1 MKLQTIKIEL
11 KLRKTPS
18 KIKISHKNLTNF
30 RSNAPESAAQVEITN
45 TMKQQATK
53 NIDMGILTRVKER

>member
-1 MKLQTIKIEL
+1 LKLQTIKIEL

-30 RSNAPESAAQVEITN
+30 RSNAPKLAAQVEITN
-45 TMKQQATK
+45 NMMQQTTK
-53 NIDMGILTRVKER
+53 KMDMGVLTRVKER